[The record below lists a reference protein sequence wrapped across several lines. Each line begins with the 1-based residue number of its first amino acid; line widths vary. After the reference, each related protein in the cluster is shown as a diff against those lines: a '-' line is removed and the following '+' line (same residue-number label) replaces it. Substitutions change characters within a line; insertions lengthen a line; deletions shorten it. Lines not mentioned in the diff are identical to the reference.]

1 MAELHAAQV
10 KDSCCLYLQ
19 PEWSKASEMM
29 EEIVGFVK
37 ENPKW
42 SVSLQTH
49 KFMNILNENSCTHMF
64 TDSHNLVEPK
74 S

>member
-1 MAELHAAQV
+1 MQHQV

-29 EEIVGFVK
+29 EEIVRFVK

-49 KFMNILNENSCTHMF
+49 KYMNI
-64 TDSHNLVEPK
+64 P
-74 S
+74 